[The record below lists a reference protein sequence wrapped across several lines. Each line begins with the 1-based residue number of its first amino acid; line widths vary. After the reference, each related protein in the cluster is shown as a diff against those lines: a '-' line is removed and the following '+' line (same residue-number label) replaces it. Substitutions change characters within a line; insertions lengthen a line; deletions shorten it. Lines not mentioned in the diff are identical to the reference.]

1 MICRALYG
9 GKLSGRDFS
18 TNLHSCMNFLEF
30 QSFQADPDIWICEAH
45 NLEGGEYWEY
55 FILYVDNCLV
65 VSYCGEELLRNEIG
79 KYFELKEKSI
89 GTPDQYL
96 GVKMHQVVLDNG
108 TTDWDSRSI

>member
-1 MICRALYG
+1 M
-9 GKLSGRDFS
+9 
-18 TNLHSCMNFLEF
+18 
-30 QSFQADPDIWICEAH
+30 
-45 NLEGGEYWEY
+45 
-55 FILYVDNCLV
+55 DNCLV

-108 TTDWDSRSI
+108 TTDWASRSIQYVQETVLNFELYLNNDDKYSMPRKSSAPIKNDYIPEIDSTK